1 MKLNV
6 NLKTTVLGKNKKAY
20 EYNGRNGVSYK
31 AVCMVNDNGNT
42 VTDKISV
49 TEEVFH
55 SLEDMKPYDLY
66 GYVDSK
72 YKKILIERA
81 VLMK

>member
-42 VTDKISV
+42 VTDEISV

-66 GYVDSK
+66 GLS
-72 YKKILIERA
+72 LIHISVQRCGRREYH
-81 VLMK
+81 

>member
-31 AVCMVNDNGNT
+31 AV
-42 VTDKISV
+42 
-49 TEEVFH
+49 
-55 SLEDMKPYDLY
+55 
-66 GYVDSK
+66 
-72 YKKILIERA
+72 
-81 VLMK
+81 